1 MDDERE
7 PGSADERSPASARR
21 TIVYSDRAVIAQG
34 LVRLLPEPWR
44 RGARVVSDSTRP
56 MQTETVP
63 SGDAPAAAV
72 VDLSASGAAEMA
84 ARIGEGGAI
93 LIVLVASSREAIDAT
108 AAEHADAIL
117 VRDEVTPETL
127 RLAFEAAALGMRL
140 LPRVLPSSIGGVAR
154 SGTTVESLGQPAQR
168 AIELLADGMRDAE
181 IARELHMSES
191 AARKVIQRA
200 VHRLGARTR
209 SQAVAIG
216 VREGALQA
224 PGPPG

>member
-1 MDDERE
+1 M
-7 PGSADERSPASARR
+7 
-21 TIVYSDRAVIAQG
+21 
-34 LVRLLPEPWR
+34 RLLPEPWR
-44 RGARVVSDSTRP
+44 PGALVVSDATGP
-56 MQTETVP
+56 MQIETAP
-63 SGDAPAAAV
+63 SDDAPEAVV
-72 VDLSASGAAEMA
+72 VDLSAPGAAEMA
-84 ARIGEGGAI
+84 GRIGECEAI
-93 LIVLVASSREAIDAT
+93 LIVLIASARERIDAT
-108 AAEHADAIL
+108 VAEHADAIL
-117 VRDEVTPETL
+117 VRDEVTPESL

-140 LPRVLPSSIGGVAR
+140 LPGALSSSSTGGVAG

-216 VREGALQA
+216 VRQGALREPGA
-224 PGPPG
+224 PG